1 MKSTFAQILL
11 AAAFL
16 FSLTLSATAELKIAT
31 IDLRKVFDDYYKTR
45 AADGALKERAS
56 DLDKER
62 KALMDQ
68 YQSASDEY
76 KKALEDANNQAV
88 SAEER
93 ERRKKTAEGRLLE
106 IKELE
111 GNITQFDRQA
121 RSTLEE
127 KQRRM
132 RDEILGEIRI
142 TINATAKGRGYAM
155 VIDSAAETINK
166 TPVLIYSNGENDI
179 TDSILSQMNATAPP
193 GTLPVPEKK

>member
-1 MKSTFAQILL
+1 MKSIFSSVLL
-11 AAAFL
+11 SAVF
-16 FSLTLSATAELKIAT
+16 FSSLTLASAAELRIAT
-31 IDLRKVFDDYYKTR
+31 IDLRKVFDDYYKTK

-68 YQSASDEY
+68 YQTASDDY
-76 KKALEDANNQAV
+76 KKAMEDANNQAV

-142 TINATAKGRGYAM
+142 AINATAKGRGYAM

-166 TPVLIYSNGENDI
+166 TPVLIYTNGEHDI
-179 TDSILSQMNATAPP
+179 TDSILSQMNASAPP
-193 GTLPVPEKK
+193 STLPVPDKK